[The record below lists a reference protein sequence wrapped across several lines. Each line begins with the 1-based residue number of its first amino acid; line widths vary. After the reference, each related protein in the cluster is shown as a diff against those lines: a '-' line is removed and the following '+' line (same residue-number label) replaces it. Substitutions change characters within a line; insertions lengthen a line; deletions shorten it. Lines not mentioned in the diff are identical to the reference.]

1 MSQTRDTND
10 SPLKSG
16 EPNETRLDGN
26 GKHNRKRAS
35 DPVQSA
41 WRKPRNL
48 AVGGGVLAIL
58 LVLGIYHL
66 VVASRYEA
74 TDDAYMAADI
84 VQVAPQVSGVVKQV
98 LVKDNQQVKAGELLV
113 VLDDAPYRATVAQ
126 RQADL
131 DAAVAQAKGA
141 GVNVALV
148 SEQGN
153 AQLMQAAGGV
163 EQADSGI
170 AGARAEVDRSGSAAR
185 NAYATARSFEANVG
199 AAESAVNV
207 AIANKKRYAE
217 SVNAAQAQLDSS
229 KAAVKS
235 AEANVDVAKAVHEKT
250 ARDAERYAALSKQ
263 GAASKQRLDEAEESE
278 EASKAQLEGARE
290 QVASAKAVVLQKQAD
305 LSAAKQQLEA
315 ANAAIAQAKSQLTA
329 AREQS
334 VAAREAV
341 NQAQAQRNVA
351 LQNVHLAEARKHQ
364 AMGQLGQARTA
375 PRQVGMSLSAKEQAK
390 AKVEQA
396 RAALETARLQLSYTR
411 IYAPVSG
418 RTNKKDVEVGAL
430 VQPGTP
436 LMAVVKSGTPWVAAN
451 FKETQL
457 SGVRP
462 GCPAEVRADAIP
474 GHVFKAHV
482 ESLSPATGSI
492 FALLPADNATGNFT
506 KVVQRLPV
514 KIVLDPGQPGEDRLS
529 AGMSVIAR
537 VKKS

>member
-1 MSQTRDTND
+1 MSQTTDIDNST
-10 SPLKSG
+10 LKT
-16 EPNETRLDGN
+16 EELTEGN
-26 GKHNRKRAS
+26 GKRNGKQPAQ
-35 DPVQSA
+35 PA

-48 AVGGGVLAIL
+48 VVGGIVLAVL
-58 LVLGIYHL
+58 LVLGIQHL
-66 VVASRYEA
+66 VAASRYET
-74 TDDAYMAADI
+74 TDNAYMAADV
-84 VQVAPQVSGVVKQV
+84 VQIAPQVSGTVKQV
-98 LVKDNQQVKAGELLV
+98 LVRDNQQVRAGQLLV

-131 DAAVAQAKGA
+131 DAAIAQAKGA
-141 GVNVALV
+141 GVNVDLV
-148 SEQGN
+148 SEQGS

-170 AGARAEVDRSGSAAR
+170 ASAEAEVGRSGSAIK
-185 NAYATARSFEANVG
+185 NASATARSFAANVD
-199 AAESAVNV
+199 AAESAVNA

-217 SVNAAQAQLDSS
+217 SINAAQAQLEASN
-229 KAAVKS
+229 AAVGT
-235 AEANVDVAKAVHEKT
+235 AAANVDAAKAMYDKT
-250 ARDAERYAALSKQ
+250 ARDAERYAALSRQ
-263 GAASKQRLDEAEESE
+263 GAASKQRLEEAEASA
-278 EASKAQLEGARE
+278 EASKAQLAGARE
-290 QVASAKAVVLQKQAD
+290 QVTSAKAVVLQKQAD

-315 ANAAIAQAKSQLTA
+315 ADAAIAQAKAQLA
-329 AREQS
+329 AAGEQS
-334 VAAREAV
+334 TAAREAV
-341 NQAQAQRNVA
+341 NQTKAQQSVA
-351 LQNVHLAEARKHQ
+351 LQNVHQAEARRHQ

-375 PRQVGMSLSAKEQAK
+375 PQQVGMSLSAKEQAK
-390 AKVEQA
+390 AKVAQA
-396 RAALETARLQLSYTR
+396 RAALETAKLQLSYTR

-436 LMAVVKSGTPWVAAN
+436 LMALVKSGMPWVAAN

-457 SGVRP
+457 SGVKP
-462 GCPAEVRADAIP
+462 GSSVEVRVDAFP
-474 GHVFKAHV
+474 GHIFKGHV

-514 KIVLDPGQPGEDRLS
+514 KIVLDPGQPDADRLS